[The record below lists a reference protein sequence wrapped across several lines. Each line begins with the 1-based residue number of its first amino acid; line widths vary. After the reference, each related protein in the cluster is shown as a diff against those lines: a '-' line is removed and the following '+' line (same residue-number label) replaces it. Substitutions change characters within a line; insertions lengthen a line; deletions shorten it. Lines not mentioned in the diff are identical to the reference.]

1 MIQQHK
7 AKTTIIYKSKPH
19 QYHNTT
25 SIQQIHSK
33 TKATMCIPTFGRRIN
48 ISIHD
53 SDSSRPPLSF
63 SRIVTVRHNRC
74 GPPWHRLPPCI
85 VEGQRV
91 ISRHRAAETQ
101 MKNRTFRRIEWKSKL
116 KHKHLRRN
124 TNNYNGTLVEQH
136 FRSCTYLDP
145 PGVKAGVH
153 ASVTCSCWGKG
164 AVPYRGWRDAV
175 QNMVEHLRVQSKINT
190 IIASKKTSVFFWY
203 GFRIFLVDFRNKVV
217 FQ

>member
-1 MIQQHK
+1 MSTVNSEKNNPIQEQHQCHDASWTATALKSMIQQHK

-63 SRIVTVRHNRC
+63 SRIVTVCHNRC

-101 MKNRTFRRIEWKSKL
+101 MKNRTFRRIE
-116 KHKHLRRN
+116 
-124 TNNYNGTLVEQH
+124 
-136 FRSCTYLDP
+136 
-145 PGVKAGVH
+145 
-153 ASVTCSCWGKG
+153 
-164 AVPYRGWRDAV
+164 
-175 QNMVEHLRVQSKINT
+175 
-190 IIASKKTSVFFWY
+190 
-203 GFRIFLVDFRNKVV
+203 
-217 FQ
+217 